1 MASWRSMMKIEGS
14 ASGSISQGHGSADLD
29 SDPHQ
34 NVMDP
39 QHWKNDSMYINRE
52 QWLAR
57 FFPTQRTMLQRQKPI
72 RYRIKQ
78 SGIVLVSAAVSTE
91 KFQIR
96 IPTFLII
103 WDATLNE
110 LWDYILR
117 SVLSYYIIP
126 LISFRRALALTWI
139 QEQEKSPPTS
149 KVCRQLGTEE
159 KKPSRPHRTS
169 IFWTARR
176 LY

>member
-1 MASWRSMMKIEGS
+1 MQTKNFFLNKFFLASWRSMMKIEGS
-14 ASGSISQGHGSADLD
+14 GSISQRHGSSDPD
-29 SDPHQ
+29 PDPHQ

-78 SGIVLVSAAVSTE
+78 SGIVLVSAADSTE

-117 SVLSYYIIP
+117 SARSYYRYP
-126 LISFRRALALTWI
+126 FKFMFRSFRLGMNPLGVEARPGLH
-139 QEQEKSPPTS
+139 PT
-149 KVCRQLGTEE
+149 T
-159 KKPSRPHRTS
+159 T
-169 IFWTARR
+169 
-176 LY
+176 